1 MYPTPGF
8 AFAIHGPSGAAPT
21 PPPHSPSNPDDHQQQ
36 GALKRKRGDDDDE
49 DELRPVSAAA
59 TAFCWSMCR
68 VYPRA
73 CNQAGDPPH
82 QVQGPWGFYHAP
94 CGTEGEVFADSLI
107 IAVDGACPG
116 DNGTGTDTDR
126 AAAAAAT
133 KSSGGV
139 FLGDLEGH
147 ATKWRNIAFRMPDHP
162 EFPHT
167 RQRAELAA
175 AWVGASCGMRFATE
189 GGQWDP
195 TSTEHLPRRAQ
206 HVVIKS
212 GSAYFV
218 ESVTE
223 HLPRWRTNGWRTGSG
238 APVAN
243 KPIWQL
249 LAGLMDEFDKKGV
262 GIHFWLVPREANA
275 EAERLARLGIKATLV
290 LGRDN
295 LLPPASNKL
304 R

>member
-1 MYPTPGF
+1 MYPTTGF
-8 AFAIHGPSGAAPT
+8 AFVVPGPSGTAPT
-21 PPPHSPSNPDDHQQQ
+21 PPPHSPSNAADEQQQ
-36 GALKRKRGDDDDE
+36 GALKRKRADDDDDE
-49 DELRPVSAAA
+49 EQLRPVDAAA
-59 TAFCWSMCR
+59 TAFWWSSMCR

-116 DNGTGTDTDR
+116 NGTDR
-126 AAAAAAT
+126 AT

-147 ATKWRNIAFRMPDHP
+147 ATKWRNIAFRLPDHP
-162 EFPHT
+162 EYPHT
-167 RQRAELAA
+167 NQRAELAA
-175 AWVGASCGMRFATE
+175 AWVGVSCGMRFASE

-195 TSTEHLPRRAQ
+195 TSEQTRRAK
-206 HVVIKS
+206 HIVIKS
-212 GSAYFV
+212 DSAYFV
-218 ESVTE
+218 ESITQ
-223 HLPRWRTNGWRTGSG
+223 HLPRWRTNGWRTSSG

-249 LAGLMDEFDKKGV
+249 LAGCMDEFDRMGV

-275 EAERLARLGIKATLV
+275 EADRLARLGIKATLV

-295 LLPPASNKL
+295 LLPPANKV